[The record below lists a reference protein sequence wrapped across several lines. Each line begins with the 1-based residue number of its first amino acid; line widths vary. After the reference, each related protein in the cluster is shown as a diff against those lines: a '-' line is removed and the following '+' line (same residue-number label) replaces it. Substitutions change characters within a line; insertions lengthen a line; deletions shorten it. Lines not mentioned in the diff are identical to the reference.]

1 LIGNSTTIYRHKE
14 RSAFGESALADGVD
28 GNASER
34 VFLICRE
41 ERCTNVI
48 SEILKS
54 GYAWRLFKK
63 DAFLTGGRK

>member
-14 RSAFGESALADGVD
+14 RSTFGESALADGVD

-41 ERCTNVI
+41 GRCTNVI

-54 GYAWRLFKK
+54 GYA
-63 DAFLTGGRK
+63 